1 MRVYNQRF
9 LLSIGIII
17 FCLLSVQAKPITQ
30 KEALQKAHAFMITDT
45 DNKIVAVRSQ
55 SLKKTSGVS
64 GIESRLYKTQG
75 EIKSISYYDAA
86 GRKFNAPVKGLNIVK
101 VTYVNGTVKT
111 MKVNN

>member
-1 MRVYNQRF
+1 
-9 LLSIGIII
+9 
-17 FCLLSVQAKPITQ
+17 
-30 KEALQKAHAFMITDT
+30 MITDT